1 MGDFMN
7 SISKMTADMHN
18 TRDALRKYN
27 DELEEKV
34 AERTADL
41 TRANEQIRE
50 NEQRFRLIAENI
62 QEVFWLATPDIS
74 RIIYLNPAFEKVWGL
89 PAERVYENPA
99 LWMNLVHPEDRA
111 ALYAALETHRD
122 GQYDVEYRIVR
133 PDGEIRN
140 IRDRGFPVCEASR
153 GVAFRTGIAEDV
165 TTRKLIEEALQQ
177 SEKKYRTLF
186 ESSSDAIMLLDENGF
201 FDCNKA
207 TLSMFGLSKKEDFL
221 KLHPSQVSPP
231 YQPDGVDS
239 LTAANHNIAEAFM
252 TGSHLFE
259 WVHRREN
266 GEDFFADVLLTVFL
280 FKKKPVLQATVRD
293 ISDRKKADEQIKKL
307 NTELELRVSKRTAQ
321 LEAANTELKDFA
333 YVVSHD
339 LKAPLR
345 GISAL
350 ANWLATD
357 YADKLDEQGRDFLNL
372 LVQRATR
379 MDSLISGIL
388 EYSRVGRVKEEM
400 KLMELDTVVSDVI
413 NLLAPPD
420 RVVVTIETK
429 LPAIVCEPTR
439 IYQVF
444 QNLIGN
450 AVQHLDKP
458 NGEVR
463 VGFLDEGGLATF
475 YVADNGPGIE
485 AKYFAKIFEM
495 FQTLKPRDEVENT
508 GVGLTIV
515 KKIVEMYGGRI
526 WVESKIGAGTTF
538 WFTLPATANE
548 ATNNTGK
555 DDQGTV

>member
-1 MGDFMN
+1 MN
-7 SISKMTADMHN
+7 SIKKMIAGIHN

-34 AERTADL
+34 AERTVDL
-41 TRANEQIRE
+41 TRANEQIRD
-50 NEQRFRLIAENI
+50 NEERFRLIAENI

-74 RIIYLNPAFEKVWGL
+74 RIIYLNPAFEKVWGI
-89 PAERVYENPA
+89 PVERVYENPA

-111 ALYAALETHRD
+111 ALFAAFETHRD

-140 IRDRGFPVCEASR
+140 IRDRGFPVCDASR

-201 FDCNKA
+201 LDCNKA
-207 TLSMFGLSKKEDFL
+207 TLSMFGISKKEDFL

-239 LTAANHNIAEAFM
+239 LTAANHMIAAAFM
-252 TGSHLFE
+252 TGSHFFE
-259 WVHRREN
+259 WVHHREN
-266 GEDFFADVLLTVFL
+266 GEDFFTDVLLTVFS

-345 GISAL
+345 GIAAL

-413 NLLAPPD
+413 TLLAPPD
-420 RVVVTIETK
+420 HVVVTIETK

-458 NGEVR
+458 NGEIR

-495 FQTLKPRDEVENT
+495 FQTLKSRDEVENT

-515 KKIVEMYGGRI
+515 KKIVEMYCGRI

-548 ATNNTGK
+548 KTNNTGK
-555 DDQGTV
+555 GNQGTV

>member
-1 MGDFMN
+1 MN
-7 SISKMTADMHN
+7 SINKMTEDIHN
-18 TRDALRKYN
+18 TRDALLKYN
-27 DELEEKV
+27 DELEGKV

-89 PAERVYENPA
+89 PVERVYENPA
-99 LWMNLVHPEDRA
+99 LWMHLVHPEDRA
-111 ALYAALETHRD
+111 ALCAALETHRD

-133 PDGEIRN
+133 PDGEVRN
-140 IRDRGFPVCEASR
+140 IRDRGFPVCDANK

-266 GEDFFADVLLTVFL
+266 GEDFFADVLLTVFS
-280 FKKKPVLQATVRD
+280 FKRKPVLQATVRD

-420 RVVVTIETK
+420 HVVVTIETK

-458 NGEVR
+458 NGEIR
-463 VGFLDEGGLATF
+463 VGLLDEGGSATF

-538 WFTLPATANE
+538 WFTLPATAN
-548 ATNNTGK
+548 
-555 DDQGTV
+555 